1 MVCNDVEVEP
11 VLQEITGEVLTRGI
25 NKAPDVRLDIHARG
39 SGRGKNLH
47 SLTFGCAT
55 QMQIL
60 IKTSAQGGGAN
71 FANFRDLMIHR
82 KMTSHPV
89 GESSSSSLSELQDG
103 RSGVY
108 GFFFLVTTT
117 DTQLLILNTRDV
129 TKLLDHL
136 F

>member
-1 MVCNDVEVEP
+1 M
-11 VLQEITGEVLTRGI
+11 
-25 NKAPDVRLDIHARG
+25 K
-39 SGRGKNLH
+39 
-47 SLTFGCAT
+47 
-55 QMQIL
+55 
-60 IKTSAQGGGAN
+60 QGGEAN

-89 GESSSSSLSELQDG
+89 GKSSSSSLSELQDG
-103 RSGVY
+103 RPGVY

-117 DTQLLILNTRDV
+117 DTQLLILDTRDV